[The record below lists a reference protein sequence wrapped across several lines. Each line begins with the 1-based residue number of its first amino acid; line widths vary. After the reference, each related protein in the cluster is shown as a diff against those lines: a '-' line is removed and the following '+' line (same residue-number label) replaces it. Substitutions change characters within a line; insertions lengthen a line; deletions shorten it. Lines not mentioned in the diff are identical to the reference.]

1 MATTLR
7 DEFAA
12 VGDALD
18 ALALAPPGDAALD
31 AVITQL
37 RALIDTTARTLAPV
51 LGGDAGDD
59 DGAIAADI
67 IGGLVSSDCDGPC
80 IVLDYAALLHPVSC
94 VSFDTIIEPRAF
106 EWLREQAASAIAR
119 IDSALTDGTP
129 PDGAVLDGMREM
141 RAHLSE
147 VQRGVLP
154 YGYRARTDA
163 RAPPPL
169 AFSLATLLDPRG
181 ETRLFS
187 VTERQR
193 AWLVATAQA
202 RLAETEDRF
211 IRKHLKRVAAGVFPW
226 GFRAS
231 ATASANANAS
241 APTEG

>member
-12 VGDALD
+12 VGAALD

-51 LGGDAGDD
+51 LGGDAGDAGD
-59 DGAIAADI
+59 GDGAIAADI

-80 IVLDYAALLHPVSC
+80 IVLDYAALLHPVAC

-119 IDSALTDGTP
+119 IDSALNDGTP

-231 ATASANANAS
+231 AS